1 MTEVEW
7 QLVHVFIF
15 IFISYLNF
23 TADRRVQVQYIPA
36 HTGHDLGCSE
46 LKHLPLPG
54 NTKQEV
60 AVKLSMGIPPERI
73 LEGK

>member
-1 MTEVEW
+1 MYVDE
-7 QLVHVFIF
+7 I
-15 IFISYLNF
+15 
-23 TADRRVQVQYIPA
+23 ADGRVQVQYIPA

-73 LEGK
+73 LEGE

>member
-1 MTEVEW
+1 MYVDE
-7 QLVHVFIF
+7 LMDG
-15 IFISYLNF
+15 S
-23 TADRRVQVQYIPA
+23 VQVQYIPA

-46 LKHLPLPG
+46 LKHLPLPA

-73 LEGK
+73 LEGKWWTKFVDMCVLS